1 MLRHYPRVWLRS
13 DLVAGFVL
21 AALLL
26 PQGMAYAQLAGM
38 PPVTGIYATMV
49 PMVVYALVGPSRI
62 LVVGPDSAVGPF
74 IAAALLSMAT
84 SPAQSV
90 ELGSL
95 LALLVG
101 AVCVVGGLARAGFL
115 TELLSKPV
123 RVGYMN
129 GLALIILAS
138 QIPKLL
144 GFSTDQHTL
153 RGELRAT
160 IDGIDQTSRTSLAI
174 GLAALAVILAI
185 RHVRP
190 KLPGIL
196 AAVVLSTLAVSLLD
210 LSVPVV
216 GQLPSG
222 LPTPS
227 VPGAGGAERHRPA
240 GSRHR
245 NRVCRVRRHRIA
257 LTQLRRA
264 HPAGRRSE
272 SGADRTRGGE
282 RQRRAVSGLSD
293 QYQRVAHRGGR
304 DGRVTHAASGTGGG
318 GADGRGARRG
328 QRDRP
333 QHARI
338 GVGRGRHRRRA
349 GAVRPRRRRRS
360 SLGYGEP
367 SSRCAWPASPGSPC
381 SAC

>member
-1 MLRHYPRVWLRS
+1 MLRSYQREWLRA
-13 DLVAGFVL
+13 DIVAGFVL

-62 LVVGPDSAVGPF
+62 LVVGPDSAVGPLV
-74 IAAALLSMAT
+74 AAALLSMA
-84 SPAQSV
+84 SNPAQSA

-101 AVCVVGGLARAGFL
+101 GVCVVGGLARAGFL

-129 GLALIILAS
+129 GLALIILVS

-144 GFSTDQHTL
+144 GFSTHQHTL

-160 IDGIDQTSRTSLAI
+160 IDGIDRASLTSLAI
-174 GLAALAVILAI
+174 GVAALTVILAI

-196 AAVVLSTLAVSLLD
+196 AAVVLSTLVVSLLD

-227 VPGAGGAERHRPA
+227 VPGAGARSAVLEA
-240 GSRHR
+240 L
-245 NRVCRVRRHRIA
+245 RIIR
-257 LTQLRRA
+257 TSDRA
-264 HPAGRRSE
+264 AARCGRRVWSPMLHLSQME
-272 SGADRTRGGE
+272 VRHVALADRVPSHRT
-282 RQRRAVSGLSD
+282 D
-293 QYQRVAHRGGR
+293 RV
-304 DGRVTHAASGTGGG
+304 
-318 GADGRGARRG
+318 
-328 QRDRP
+328 
-333 QHARI
+333 
-338 GVGRGRHRRRA
+338 
-349 GAVRPRRRRRS
+349 
-360 SLGYGEP
+360 
-367 SSRCAWPASPGSPC
+367 SRCIGGSLRG
-381 SAC
+381 